1 MQGENMAKRLK
12 TRLSAGAALVTG
24 LSAFGVGLMAT
35 PAQAATVTQQYECT
49 YSVLNI
55 GEVEGDPSV
64 SVELTA
70 DIPTEA
76 ETGDVIESA
85 VTATVTIPDS
95 RRDSLYGLLA
105 VRSVDGPNATD
116 AAAEDGGLN
125 SQNARNQATF
135 TISDGTESADG
146 VMPLE
151 VPMTDVPAS
160 GELVVT
166 ATGAIEPT
174 ELTRAGEYTITA
186 GDFQAY
192 IRGYGEDGGYKTNVT
207 LNCTNVS
214 ENPQIATVSV
224 TEGEDDSTDDP
235 SGTPGDDDTT
245 TPGDGDTTTPGD
257 GDTTTPE
264 PTATVGDGDDDPTA
278 PETPGVVQTDDSSVL
293 PGGNDAALLLGGVL
307 LAGAGAGAVTLAR
320 RRNGAQH

>member
-1 MQGENMAKRLK
+1 MAKRLK

-70 DIPTEA
+70 DIPAEA

-105 VRSVDGPNATD
+105 VRSVDGPNAAT
-116 AAAEDGGLN
+116 AAAEADSGLN
-125 SQNARNQATF
+125 AQDARNQATF

-224 TEGEDDSTDDP
+224 TEGSSEPTSPDP
-235 SGTPGDDDTT
+235 SDPS
-245 TPGDGDTTTPGD
+245 
-257 GDTTTPE
+257 TTPE
-264 PTATVGDGDDDPTA
+264 PTDPSTT
-278 PETPGVVQTDDSSVL
+278 PEPTDPSTTPEPTDPSTT
-293 PGGNDAALLLGGVL
+293 PE
-307 LAGAGAGAVTLAR
+307 
-320 RRNGAQH
+320 

>member
-95 RRDSLYGLLA
+95 RRDSLYGLLG

-125 SQNARNQATF
+125 QQNARNQATF

-245 TPGDGDTTTPGD
+245 TPGDGDTTTP
-257 GDTTTPE
+257 E
-264 PTATVGDGDDDPTA
+264 PTATVGDGGDEPTD

>member
-1 MQGENMAKRLK
+1 MAKRLK

-95 RRDSLYGLLA
+95 RRDSLYGLLG

-224 TEGEDDSTDDP
+224 TEGSSEPTSPDP
-235 SGTPGDDDTT
+235 SDPS
-245 TPGDGDTTTPGD
+245 
-257 GDTTTPE
+257 TTPE
-264 PTATVGDGDDDPTA
+264 PTDPST
-278 PETPGVVQTDDSSVL
+278 T
-293 PGGNDAALLLGGVL
+293 
-307 LAGAGAGAVTLAR
+307 
-320 RRNGAQH
+320 